1 MYEIRKWVN
10 KPILKEVLYTN
21 INFQALEE
29 TLAEKKEKDNL
40 SEEEFFEQYE
50 IEEAT
55 NHVRTRCKWRNSCS
69 SSKRSMEQNNGCF

>member
-29 TLAEKKEKDNL
+29 SLAEIVEKDNL

-50 IEEAT
+50 IEELET
-55 NHVRTRCKWRNSCS
+55 GL
-69 SSKRSMEQNNGCF
+69 MNNEALCNI

>member
-29 TLAEKKEKDNL
+29 TLAEIVEKDNL

-50 IEEAT
+50 IEELET
-55 NHVRTRCKWRNSCS
+55 GL
-69 SSKRSMEQNNGCF
+69 MNNEALCNI

>member
-29 TLAEKKEKDNL
+29 TLAEIVEKDNL

-50 IEEAT
+50 IEELET
-55 NHVRTRCKWRNSCS
+55 GL
-69 SSKRSMEQNNGCF
+69 MNNEALCNM

>member
-29 TLAEKKEKDNL
+29 TLAEIVEKDNL
-40 SEEEFFEQYE
+40 SEKEFFELYE
-50 IEEAT
+50 IEELET
-55 NHVRTRCKWRNSCS
+55 GL
-69 SSKRSMEQNNGCF
+69 MNNEALCNI

>member
-29 TLAEKKEKDNL
+29 TLAEIVEKDNL
-40 SEEEFFEQYE
+40 SEKEFFELYE
-50 IEEAT
+50 IEELET
-55 NHVRTRCKWRNSCS
+55 GLMNNEVLCS
-69 SSKRSMEQNNGCF
+69 I

>member
-29 TLAEKKEKDNL
+29 TLAEIVEKDNL

-50 IEEAT
+50 IEELET
-55 NHVRTRCKWRNSCS
+55 GL
-69 SSKRSMEQNNGCF
+69 MNNEALALI

>member
-1 MYEIRKWVN
+1 MYEIRKWIN

-29 TLAEKKEKDNL
+29 TLAEIVEKDNL

-50 IEEAT
+50 IEELET
-55 NHVRTRCKWRNSCS
+55 GL
-69 SSKRSMEQNNGCF
+69 MNNEALCNI

>member
-29 TLAEKKEKDNL
+29 TLAELLEKDNL
-40 SEEEFFEQYE
+40 SEKEFFELYE
-50 IEEAT
+50 IEELET
-55 NHVRTRCKWRNSCS
+55 GL
-69 SSKRSMEQNNGCF
+69 MNNEALCNI

>member
-29 TLAEKKEKDNL
+29 TLAEIVEKHNL
-40 SEEEFFEQYE
+40 SEKEFFELYE
-50 IEEAT
+50 IEELET
-55 NHVRTRCKWRNSCS
+55 GL
-69 SSKRSMEQNNGCF
+69 MNNEALALI

>member
-1 MYEIRKWVN
+1 MRSSKRRPIMYEIRKWVN

-29 TLAEKKEKDNL
+29 TLAEIVEKDNL

-50 IEEAT
+50 IEELET
-55 NHVRTRCKWRNSCS
+55 GL
-69 SSKRSMEQNNGCF
+69 MNNEALCNI

>member
-29 TLAEKKEKDNL
+29 TLAEIVEKYNL

-50 IEEAT
+50 IEELET
-55 NHVRTRCKWRNSCS
+55 GL
-69 SSKRSMEQNNGCF
+69 MNNEALCNM